1 MTDLFLT
8 AHPAPLATE
17 ASRPRRSLAVVA
29 AVARML
35 SGRPLPTTRTRASAR
50 GSPPGSAHL
59 RRDLSLVAENDQW
72 WRDLDRW

>member
-1 MTDLFLT
+1 
-8 AHPAPLATE
+8 
-17 ASRPRRSLAVVA
+17 
-29 AVARML
+29 ML

-59 RRDLSLVAENDQW
+59 RRDIGLVAENDQW